1 MTSSQAL
8 RVFLLLTVTRW
19 LPTGFVLTAFTLI
32 ALERGLTVGQVG
44 AFMALQG
51 VIVFLLELPTSGLA
65 DTIGRKPVLLAA
77 SVFNILAGLVYAG
90 AHSFWGFASAAMLMG
105 AYRALD
111 SGPLEAWYVDTLHE
125 SSPGLDP
132 DRAMARQ
139 GTVAGLTMAVASLGS
154 GALIA
159 WHPFSD
165 ASALLLP
172 IQVYV
177 VLSVAHAVLVAM
189 LMKEPPGR
197 SRRSVDVPAFRLS
210 AAFGETARVVRDGIR
225 LLRTNRVLR
234 GIVLVAV
241 FWAFPTVVVEILQ
254 PVRFAELLGS
264 QAASGAWMGPV
275 AAVGWG
281 VFAAGSAVAGVG
293 FKRIGAAR
301 TAILARVLNG
311 AGAVIMGLM
320 LGPVALVGAY
330 LLTYG
335 LHGSGEAA
343 HATVLHREA
352 SSANR
357 STVLSLSSMTFFVAT
372 SVALYLVGALA
383 ESVSTQVAM
392 VVAGAL
398 SIVGFVFYLPA
409 LRKERD
415 AVATRVMSAE

>member
-1 MTSSQAL
+1 
-8 RVFLLLTVTRW
+8 
-19 LPTGFVLTAFTLI
+19 
-32 ALERGLTVGQVG
+32 
-44 AFMALQG
+44 
-51 VIVFLLELPTSGLA
+51 
-65 DTIGRKPVLLAA
+65 
-77 SVFNILAGLVYAG
+77 
-90 AHSFWGFASAAMLMG
+90 
-105 AYRALD
+105 
-111 SGPLEAWYVDTLHE
+111 
-125 SSPGLDP
+125 
-132 DRAMARQ
+132 
-139 GTVAGLTMAVASLGS
+139 
-154 GALIA
+154 
-159 WHPFSD
+159 
-165 ASALLLP
+165 
-172 IQVYV
+172 
-177 VLSVAHAVLVAM
+177 
-189 LMKEPPGR
+189 
-197 SRRSVDVPAFRLS
+197 VDVPAFRLS